1 MTLACGHSGCLS
13 CLKTLREPEHV
24 DHRWCPM
31 CKAEIPCVEFHVTVA
46 LKNLI
51 YSLRVVCDE
60 EGCHWLGK
68 LEGAKNHFQE
78 CEFIN
83 VECKDD
89 GCSRYAGWR
98 STSTRRCALTE
109 RNLAPCTR
117 SQLWSASVRSTPHWS
132 VLQQQGNVHSSVE
145 KSLLGEFMSIKCFH
159 SCKKLQNI

>member
-1 MTLACGHSGCLS
+1 MQEPVTLACGHSGCLS

-83 VECKDD
+83 VECKND
-89 GCSRYAGWR
+89 GCSFKARRVEVHEHEALCADR
-98 STSTRRCALTE
+98 KEPCPMCTIPVVERKREEHATLECPSATREC
-109 RNLAPCTR
+109 P
-117 SQLWSASVRSTPHWS
+117 
-132 VLQQQGNVHSSVE
+132 LQCGE
-145 KSLLGEFMSIKCFH
+145 KFIR
-159 SCKKLQNI
+159 